1 MTVEAEEPG
10 GNGPSGGRSRVAR
23 RALLGAGGLAALA
36 AGGAVLTTSGAGAR
50 TGERRTPAVIPFH
63 GPHQA
68 GILTRRQPY
77 AHLAALD
84 LGPGTDRARA
94 AALLRAW
101 TEAAARMS
109 RGEPPAAT
117 GADTAAG
124 VGASASAGAGA
135 GAVSAADGDTGV
147 ARDAGP
153 ASLTVTFGFG
163 AGLFDRLGLAAARP
177 QALAPLP
184 AFTDD
189 RLDPARSGGDLFV
202 QIGAD
207 DPFVALHALRVL
219 QRLARGAARTRWVMS
234 GFTRPPGAP
243 ASAPAASGTHRN
255 LMGQLDGTANPAPAE
270 DPAQRARILVTGP
283 DAPPWLAGGSYVVVR
298 RIRMLLDTWEGLPVH
313 HREEAVGRRV
323 ADGAPLTGGTERTP
337 ADLDAARPD
346 GIPVIATN
354 AHIRLAA
361 PGGNAGATM
370 LRRGWSYYDG
380 LRPDGTPDAGL
391 LFVAWQADPRTGFVP
406 VQQRLSRGDALARY
420 TEHEA
425 SALFAVAGGTAPG
438 EYVGQG
444 LLEG

>member
-1 MTVEAEEPG
+1 MTAEVRGSGESG
-10 GNGPSGGRSRVAR
+10 GSGPSGDRSGVAR

-36 AGGAVLTTSGAGAR
+36 AGGAVLTGSGAGSR
-50 TGERRTPAVIPFH
+50 TGERRPASVVPFH
-63 GPHQA
+63 GPYQA

-84 LGPGTDRARA
+84 LGAETDRARA

-101 TEAAARMS
+101 TGAAERMS
-109 RGEPPAAT
+109 RGEPPA
-117 GADTAAG
+117 GG
-124 VGASASAGAGA
+124 GPG
-135 GAVSAADGDTGV
+135 ADGDTGT
-147 ARDAGP
+147 ALGAGP
-153 ASLTVTFGFG
+153 AALTATFGFG
-163 AGLFDRLGLAAARP
+163 AGLFDRLGLAEARP
-177 QALAPLP
+177 EALAPLP

-202 QIGAD
+202 QVGAD
-207 DPFVALHALRVL
+207 DPFAAVHALRTL
-219 QRLARGAARTRWVMS
+219 QRLARGVARTRWVMS
-234 GFTRPPGAP
+234 GFTRPPGAAP
-243 ASAPAASGTHRN
+243 SEAASSEAPSGTHRN

-270 DPAQRARILVTGP
+270 DPAGRARILVGGP
-283 DAPPWLAGGSYVVVR
+283 DAPAWLTGGSYVVVR

-337 ADLDAARPD
+337 VDLDAARPD
-346 GIPVIATN
+346 GIPVIAAN

-361 PGGNAGATM
+361 PRTNAGATM

-406 VQQRLSRGDALARY
+406 VQRRLARGDALARY

-425 SALFAVAGGTAPG
+425 SALFAVPGGIAPG
-438 EYVGQG
+438 EYVGQR

>member
-1 MTVEAEEPG
+1 MEADESGEAG
-10 GNGPSGGRSRVAR
+10 GGSSGVAR

-36 AGGAVLTTSGAGAR
+36 AGGAVLTTSGAAGAR
-50 TGERRTPAVIPFH
+50 TGERRPGAVIPFH

-84 LGPGTDRARA
+84 LEPDADRARA
-94 AALLRAW
+94 ASLLRTW

-109 RGEPPAAT
+109 VGEPPA
-117 GADTAAG
+117 
-124 VGASASAGAGA
+124 GAG
-135 GAVSAADGDTGV
+135 SDTGV
-147 ARDAGP
+147 ALGAGP
-153 ASLTVTFGFG
+153 ASLTATFGFG
-163 AGLFDRLGLAAARP
+163 AGLFDRLALTAARP

-184 AFTDD
+184 AFNDD

-207 DPFVALHALRVL
+207 DPFVAVHALRTL

-234 GFTRPPGAP
+234 GFTRPPGAS
-243 ASAPAASGTHRN
+243 ASAAESGTHRN

-270 DPAQRARILVTGP
+270 DPAQRALILATGP
-283 DAPPWLAGGSYVVVR
+283 DAPAWLAGGSYVVVR

-313 HREEAVGRRV
+313 HREEAVGRHV

-337 ADLDAARPD
+337 VDLAAARPD

-361 PGGNAGATM
+361 PRSNAGATM

-406 VQQRLSRGDALARY
+406 VQQRLARGDALARY

-425 SALFAVAGGTAPG
+425 SALFAVPGGAAPG
-438 EYVGQG
+438 EYVGQR